1 MPFTSDFKK
10 LLENVEETYLGE
22 KVPKQYRKR
31 YGKRYDK
38 KEIKPLAY
46 SIAKSKGIKIDIKK

>member
-22 KVPKQYRKR
+22 KVPKQYRKK

-38 KEIKPLAY
+38 KEIKPLAFA
-46 SIAKSKGIKIDIKK
+46 IAKSKKIRIDK

>member
-22 KVPKQYRKR
+22 KVPKQYRKK

-38 KEIKPLAY
+38 KEMKPLAFA
-46 SIAKSKGIKIDIKK
+46 IAKSKKIRIDK